1 MRVPHLSGPM
11 RRSAALLAL
20 LLLGRAVSGAGQQPA
35 VVTGAGGEYALR
47 PGDIVRIQVW
57 GQEAYS
63 GQFQV
68 DERGILQYPII
79 GDITV
84 TNLTVADL
92 RDRLREE
99 LERIFNRP
107 FVTVTPLFRM
117 AVLGEV
123 ARPGLYTVDPTLS
136 VLDIVAMAGGTA
148 RNGDL
153 NNIRLLRAGAEE
165 QLSFRRENIQGRT
178 LQDIGVRSGD
188 QILVARRPFTR
199 DDLVIVLQAVQIT
212 ISLAILIR
220 TFN

>member
-1 MRVPHLSGPM
+1 M
-11 RRSAALLAL
+11 RRRAALATL
-20 LLLGRAVSGAGQQPA
+20 LLLGRAAFLPAQQPPVVSGAG
-35 VVTGAGGEYALR
+35 GGYALR
-47 PGDIVRIQVW
+47 PGDIVRIEVW

-68 DERGILQYPII
+68 DERGILQYPVMGEIAI
-79 GDITV
+79 D
-84 TNLTVADL
+84 NLTVADL
-92 RDRLREE
+92 RDRLRQG
-99 LERIFNRP
+99 LETIFNRP

-136 VLDIVAMAGGTA
+136 VLDIVAMAGGTS

-153 NNIRLLRAGAEE
+153 NRIRLLRAGAEE
-165 QLSFRRENIQGRT
+165 QLSFQRESIQGRT

-199 DDLVIVLQAVQIT
+199 DDLVLVLQGVQIMV
-212 ISLAILIR
+212 SVLILTR
-220 TFN
+220 TF